1 MGNFRWLGRALREL
15 GSPTS
20 LVEVGCGDGRFISQ
34 LAARG
39 WKDLTAVDL
48 APPPPDLPENVTW
61 LQQDVSS
68 ALAGTR
74 GGILVANLFWHHF
87 SDDQLAAV
95 ADEVARFDR
104 IVLSEPHRSRWGL
117 ALGVT
122 TVPFINHVT
131 RHDLFVSVRAG
142 FRAGE
147 LPELWRLR
155 DHEFQFRESRSP
167 LGAYRLIAWRN

>member
-1 MGNFRWLGRALREL
+1 MHNAGDDPAPPMKRAVVPEILDHLDSADPAAVRSRRDLRRINWLMGNFRWLERALREL

-74 GGILVANLFWHHF
+74 GGILVANLFWH
-87 SDDQLAAV
+87 
-95 ADEVARFDR
+95 
-104 IVLSEPHRSRWGL
+104 
-117 ALGVT
+117 
-122 TVPFINHVT
+122 
-131 RHDLFVSVRAG
+131 
-142 FRAGE
+142 
-147 LPELWRLR
+147 
-155 DHEFQFRESRSP
+155 
-167 LGAYRLIAWRN
+167 LIKPCIT